1 MIIRRADPA
10 EPQATA
16 LLHASQALMRSLFP
30 AEDNHFLDISA
41 LQAPH
46 ISFFVADRDGVLLGC
61 CALADKGDYAE
72 VKSMFV
78 DPAAR
83 GAGAGAALLQA
94 VETRAC
100 ALGHTVL
107 RLETGTGLDAAH
119 RLYARF
125 GFVPTGPFGDYHA
138 SPYSL
143 FFEKRLGS
151 SGQDQAPDQV
161 PDQAPGV

>member
-30 AEDNHFLDISA
+30 AEDNHFLDIPA

-46 ISFFVADRDGVLLGC
+46 ISFFVAERDGQVLGC

-78 DPAAR
+78 DPAVR

-94 VETRAC
+94 VEDRART
-100 ALGHTVL
+100 LGHSVL
-107 RLETGTGLDAAH
+107 RLETGTKLDAAH

-125 GFVPTGPFGDYHA
+125 GFTPTGPFGDYHD

-143 FFEKRLGS
+143 FFEKRLETAKGDQTPRM
-151 SGQDQAPDQV
+151 GQGA
-161 PDQAPGV
+161 

>member
-30 AEDNHFLDISA
+30 AEDNHFLDIPA

-46 ISFFVADRDGVLLGC
+46 ISFFVAEQGETLLGC
-61 CALADKGDYAE
+61 CALADKGNFAE
-72 VKSMFV
+72 VKSMFG

-83 GAGAGAALLQA
+83 GAGAGAALLRA
-94 VETRAC
+94 VEARART
-100 ALGHTVL
+100 LGHSVL
-107 RLETGTGLDAAH
+107 RLETGTKLEAAH
-119 RLYARF
+119 RLYTRF
-125 GFVPTGPFGDYHA
+125 GFAPTGPFGGYHD

-143 FFEKRLGS
+143 FFEKHLGTTD
-151 SGQDQAPDQV
+151 QDPDLDQAPEV
-161 PDQAPGV
+161 